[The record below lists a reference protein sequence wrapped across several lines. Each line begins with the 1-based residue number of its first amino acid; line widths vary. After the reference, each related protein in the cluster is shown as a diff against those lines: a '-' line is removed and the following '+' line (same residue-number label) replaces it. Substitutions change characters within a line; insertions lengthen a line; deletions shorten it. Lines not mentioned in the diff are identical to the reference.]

1 MTIAGAPCAGS
12 RISGSDGAR
21 PLCRRLHPARG
32 GRGYLVRSPYG
43 HAAIDRIDTAAARG
57 APGILGVFTEADP
70 QADGIGPLPCVAQ
83 INAVGPIVVPPRYAL
98 ARGRVRHFGD
108 PVALIIAE
116 TCDLARDAA
125 ERIAAMG
132 RPQPPLMARCDPTP

>member
-1 MTIAGAPCAGS
+1 MAMPRSIGS
-12 RISGSDGAR
+12 TPLRRAERQAFSAFSPR
-21 PLCRRLHPARG
+21 PICEP
-32 GRGYLVRSPYG
+32 
-43 HAAIDRIDTAAARG
+43 
-57 APGILGVFTEADP
+57 
-70 QADGIGPLPCVAQ
+70 PLPCVAQ
-83 INAVGPIVVPPRYAL
+83 INTVGPIVVPPRYAL